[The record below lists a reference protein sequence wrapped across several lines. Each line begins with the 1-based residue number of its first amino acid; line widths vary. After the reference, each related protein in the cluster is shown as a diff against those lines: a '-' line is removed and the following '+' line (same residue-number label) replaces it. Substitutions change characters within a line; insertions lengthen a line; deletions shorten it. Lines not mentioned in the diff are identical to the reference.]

1 MDVTNPT
8 GVSASMTTA
17 SASMPTAGT
26 EKSSKHGPGY
36 TNVEDLMVAKAFI
49 VASEHPIVGAHQ
61 KGKVF
66 KIRMH
71 EIYTNLIKDQTAAD
85 KALLSRSSTATQE
98 EYIKQG
104 VGAVYCDRPIDSIYN
119 RFKGQIAP
127 EVMKYIGIEETTA
140 METGWSLE
148 DHKIACLESF
158 KQRYG
163 HAFDFFPQYEYLKD
177 KNKFST
183 FRTKLEEELI
193 GKRPVGKKKSRQ
205 AEADAKLVKA
215 VVAEVSIGDSS
226 KSVSSGGS
234 NTLTSNDSGTGNF
247 LQNMSNVICNVGT
260 ALLENMRAEQDMR
273 LAQSLDTPD
282 RKAYAKEQVTLR
294 IAETHEKR
302 RKLDK
307 DFVADSSDNSLSD

>member
-8 GVSASMTTA
+8 TVSASVPTA

-26 EKSSKHGPGY
+26 EKKSKRGPGY

-49 VASEHPIVGAHQ
+49 SASEDPIFGAHQ
-61 KGKVF
+61 KGNVF
-66 KIRMH
+66 KMKMH
-71 EIYTNLIKDQTAAD
+71 QIYSNLIKDQTAAD
-85 KALLSRSSTATQE
+85 KDLLSRSSMATQE

-104 VGAVYCDRPIDSIYN
+104 VGAVFCDHTSDSIFT

-127 EVMKYIGIEETTA
+127 EVMKYMGVQEMTA

-148 DHKIACLESF
+148 DHKTACLELF

-163 HAFDFFPQYEYLKD
+163 HAFDFFPQYDYLKD

-183 FRTKLEEELI
+183 FRTKLEEELM

-215 VVAEVSIGDSS
+215 VVAEVVVGES
-226 KSVSSGGS
+226 KSVGSNGS
-234 NTLTSNDSGTGNF
+234 NTLTNNDGMGDF
-247 LQNMSNVICNVGT
+247 LQNISSVICNVGS
-260 ALLENMRAEQDMR
+260 ALLENMRTEQEFR

-282 RKAYAKEQVTLR
+282 RKAYAKEQMALR
-294 IAETHEKR
+294 IAETREKR
-302 RKLDK
+302 RKLEK
-307 DFVADSSDNSLSD
+307 DLAPDSSDNSLSD